1 MIVSKIKFRY
11 YSGIEELQGFDGY
24 SGDLDLS
31 DKHLDGPFSIYTEIA
46 VESNNGHKCECMQ
59 HVSTLLNYMANKK
72 QQIDGKR
79 YIVNDNVVIV
89 FQQPGAEPYKC
100 DTIISE
106 PKHAII
112 NVRPIKKQE
121 ALMMIKNRTEQF
133 ENASCDE
140 RIEKE
145 RKRSIR

>member
-1 MIVSKIKFRY
+1 MKVGVLLYDGGQTHETSMLSNKDGSAEFNQFLNFIGCRIQ
-11 YSGIEELQGFDGY
+11 LQGFDGY
-24 SGDLDLS
+24 SGDLDVS
-31 DKHLDGPFSIYTEIA
+31 G

-59 HVSTLLNYMANKK
+59 HVSTLLNYMANKN

-106 PKHAII
+106 PNHAII
-112 NVRPIKKQE
+112 NVTPIKKQE
-121 ALMMIKNRTEQF
+121 ALMEDQ
-133 ENASCDE
+133 E
-140 RIEKE
+140 
-145 RKRSIR
+145 